1 MSYLAGVAMEQGDAD
16 GARVYWER
24 ARQVWSEAGDRNG
37 VSAATHGLGDLALDA
52 RDGEHAL
59 GHYVEALDIAGAED
73 DHELIANC
81 LAGIAAGAAGRGQAA
96 EATQLWAAAQ
106 RLDAERGALIHP
118 AERARYERWLGELPA
133 AGGAL
138 STGEALALAL
148 ELARA

>member
-1 MSYLAGVAMEQGDAD
+1 MNILF
-16 GARVYWER
+16 
-24 ARQVWSEAGDRNG
+24 
-37 VSAATHGLGDLALDA
+37 
-52 RDGEHAL
+52 
-59 GHYVEALDIAGAED
+59 YVEALDIAGAQD

-81 LAGIAAGAAGRGQAA
+81 LAGIAAVLAGRGQAA

-106 RLDAERGALIHP
+106 RLDAEREALIHP

-133 AGGAL
+133 ASGEL